1 MNMCTAWRTP
11 ATGGVLA
18 EVRIRSGRY
27 PPSVADRCCGKS
39 LAPACR
45 SSDRRRKHLA
55 GPRESAC
62 CAKPNTAVLSG
73 LFGRQNSSRRCRAR
87 QSCRPRC
94 ASAPAERG
102 PRRKRPLAQIRDLQG
117 PAPGAMQ
124 RLRSFCA
131 YRKNAARGQFAPLKA
146 CQKSGKVP
154 KPTPSAVAQARE
166 RSREY
171 RRRISTHEY
180 STLGGTVTKTS
191 VHSILVDSPYC
202 LAVSASRA
210 HPTPLI
216 QIGGSP

>member
-102 PRRKRPLAQIRDLQG
+102 PRRKRPLAQIRGLQG
-117 PAPGAMQ
+117 PAPGSKQ

-146 CQKSGKVP
+146 CQRSGKAP
-154 KPTPSAVAQARE
+154 KRRSPPRLLRLENGRGSTDDVFQLTSIPNLAA
-166 RSREY
+166 RSRK
-171 RRRISTHEY
+171 RVSIAFLLIR
-180 STLGGTVTKTS
+180 LTVW
-191 VHSILVDSPYC
+191 L
-202 LAVSASRA
+202 
-210 HPTPLI
+210 
-216 QIGGSP
+216 